1 MARRR
6 LRLTGFTRFLLFLMI
21 ITPMAYFGVL
31 YSKGEKMPTSIEE
44 VWETFRPKEKAI
56 QQKEAKATPAENSN
70 LNENTNANSGLDNSK
85 SNVDC
90 SELEEE
96 IKDLEERYL
105 RKSNKVDD
113 LEAEIEGLK
122 KQIDIMQKDSE

>member
-1 MARRR
+1 
-6 LRLTGFTRFLLFLMI
+6 MI

-96 IKDLEERYL
+96 INEL
-105 RKSNKVDD
+105 NKKFENELDK
-113 LEAEIEGLK
+113 I
-122 KQIDIMQKDSE
+122 